1 MKTLLMSITLIE
13 LMKYRK
19 ELLSTEKYCPYQSKL
34 SYPPPS
40 PTAVYKKNVQYFR
53 FKSFQVYMYQWAFY
67 VNERC
72 IFFFHFFQHRSS
84 IINRRSLVLKD
95 LHRILRCGFIYTWI
109 IHGVLNIFNLIFNDC
124 TSNTH
129 LLYSSQS

>member
-34 SYPPPS
+34 SYPPPPLPRFIKKMCS
-40 PTAVYKKNVQYFR
+40 IFVSKVFKYICTNGPFMLLNAVY
-53 FKSFQVYMYQWAFY
+53 
-67 VNERC
+67 
-72 IFFFHFFQHRSS
+72 FFFHFFQHRSS

-95 LHRILRCGFIYTWI
+95 LHRILRCGFIYTCI